1 MLYAASV
8 VSVVA
13 VLAASVAFL
22 VVSAAEVVLDVV
34 VVVAVN
40 PAGGFIEIATIIIVE
55 VSTDI
60 KVSTVITQL
69 HIWQLPVVKHSI
81 LYNHKRTSG
90 KVTKEYIKYETKPH
104 IPVII
109 KKHIKLIMVVTHII
123 IKYALACVDKLNISI
138 SIL

>member
-1 MLYAASV
+1 V
-8 VSVVA
+8 VS
-13 VLAASVAFL
+13 
-22 VVSAAEVVLDVV
+22 SAGLEVVLVV
-34 VVVAVN
+34 VVVVLLVVPLVVAVN
-40 PAGGFIEIATIIIVE
+40 PAGGFIEIATIIIVV

-60 KVSTVITQL
+60 KVITVITQL
-69 HIWQLPVVKHSI
+69 HIWQFPVVKHSI

-90 KVTKEYIKYETKPH
+90 KVIKEYIKYDTKPH

-109 KKHIKLIMVVTHII
+109 KKHIKLIIVVKHII